1 MSEKKLNHIA
11 GSIKEQKTRIEIDRA
26 KRTHNFVEAVRTDKG
41 YKLIRK
47 SAVLEVEGVKYH

>member
-26 KRTHNFVEAVRTDKG
+26 KRTQNFVETVRTDKG
-41 YKLIRK
+41 YKLVRK
-47 SAVLEVEGVKYH
+47 SAVLEV